1 MSRRRPIAAFTL
13 MELLIGVSAFAIV
26 LAALNGV
33 FYAALRLRNKTTES
47 LDQTLPLEQ
56 ALATIKQDL
65 ANLLPP
71 GTLAGQLQTTP
82 TTGLSAM
89 GLLPGAQA
97 TSPAFYTAT
106 GVIDETS
113 PWAEEQRVTYFLAE
127 PTNQTRGLDLVRAVT
142 RNLLA
147 PIEEPPLYQR
157 LAAGIDSLSFLFYD
171 GADWI
176 DSWDSTTAD
185 PKLPLAIKV
194 QIGLTPQPT
203 DRLRPLPIELVVPL
217 EVQAGTNQTAQ
228 AQGAA
233 R

>member
-89 GLLPGAQA
+89 GLLAGAQA

-113 PWAEEQRVTYFLAE
+113 PWAEVQRVTYFLAE
-127 PTNQTRGLDLVRAVT
+127 PTNHTRGLDLVRAVT

>member
-113 PWAEEQRVTYFLAE
+113 PWAEVQRVTYFLAE
-127 PTNQTRGLDLVRAVT
+127 PTNHTRGLDLVRAVT

>member
-1 MSRRRPIAAFTL
+1 MNRRRQTAAFTL

-47 LDQTLPLEQ
+47 LDQALPLEQ
-56 ALATIKQDL
+56 ALATLKHDL
-65 ANLLPP
+65 ANLVPP
-71 GTLAGQLQTTP
+71 GTLAGELQSTP

-113 PWAEEQRVTYFLAE
+113 PWAEVQRVTYFLAE
-127 PTNQTRGLDLVRAVT
+127 PTNNARGLDLVRAST
-142 RNLLA
+142 RNLLP
-147 PIEEPPLYQR
+147 PIQEVPAYQR
-157 LAAGIDSLSFLFYD
+157 LAAGIDSLTFLFYD

-176 DSWDSTTAD
+176 DAWDSTTAE

-194 QIGLTPQPT
+194 QIGLTPKET
-203 DRLRPLPIELVVPL
+203 DRLQPLPIELVVPL

-228 AQGAA
+228 AQGAS